1 LRIGWVSGRIIG
13 MTQQCPQNVLAD
25 QQQDAASADDAPVPN
40 FKKPKKY
47 KYRASHKA
55 NKPQLLTRD
64 RLDGRRNA
72 VATFDKHARE
82 IQNDLGGYE
91 ALSAVQLALVEAFV
105 GESLVMQTMNAKI
118 MLGQEVD
125 LGLHALV
132 AGAMCRLA
140 TRLGVKR
147 QARDVTPPSL
157 AVYLASKEEA
167 E

>member
-1 LRIGWVSGRIIG
+1 
-13 MTQQCPQNVLAD
+13 
-25 QQQDAASADDAPVPN
+25 
-40 FKKPKKY
+40 
-47 KYRASHKA
+47 
-55 NKPQLLTRD
+55 
-64 RLDGRRNA
+64 LDGRRN
-72 VATFDKHARE
+72 ATFDKHARD

-118 MLGQEVD
+118 MLGEEVD

-157 AVYLASKEEA
+157 AAYLASKEDEA
-167 E
+167 S

>member
-1 LRIGWVSGRIIG
+1 MG
-13 MTQQCPQNVLAD
+13 MEQSPARPADVGPTQPQ
-25 QQQDAASADDAPVPN
+25 ASAPAEVAPNGFN
-40 FKKPKKY
+40 FTKKKKWPH
-47 KYRASHKA
+47 RASHKA

-64 RLDGRRNA
+64 RLDSRRGA
-72 VATFDKHARE
+72 VQAFDRHARA
-82 IQNDLGGYE
+82 IQNDLGGVDQ
-91 ALSAVQLALVEAFV
+91 LSAIQLDLIEAFV
-105 GESLVMQTMNAKI
+105 GEALVMQRMNAEVL
-118 MLGQEVD
+118 LGKEVD

-147 QARDVTPPSL
+147 VARDVTPPSL